1 MYKIISRRTIRI
13 LFITVLIAA
22 FLICEFILSVN
33 KEINRTDLNS
43 LIADLGISI
52 DEDSVVSVEVYIP
65 QNFNETYTEYN
76 LLQQKAGYN
85 LREYAGKKV
94 LKTTYKLNGNDEYVL
109 NLLTYKNRIIGGDIS
124 SLLSGGE
131 ILPLTSG

>member
-65 QNFNETYTEYN
+65 QHFDETYTEYN

-85 LREYAGKKV
+85 LREYAGKKT

-109 NLLTYKNRIIGGDIS
+109 NVLTYKNRIIGGDIS